1 MNQVAKKST
10 PAVEGEFIAA
20 ATAKNQKSTSYLA
33 LGACLA
39 ICLLPELALAAGGN
53 PIQNFLTGVIGFL
66 NSSVMRSVAIIAV
79 FSMGI
84 AAYLGKISWELA
96 MKIGAGII
104 LTFGA
109 AALVDQ
115 FSAYV

>member
-1 MNQVAKKST
+1 MNQVAKTSI
-10 PAVEGEFIAA
+10 PAIEGEFIAA
-20 ATAKNQKSTSYLA
+20 SPSKKQSTSYLA
-33 LGACLA
+33 LGVCLA
-39 ICLLPELALAAGGN
+39 ICLLPELALASGGN

-96 MKIGAGII
+96 MKVGAGVI

-115 FSAYV
+115 FSSYV

>member
-1 MNQVAKKST
+1 MNQAVKKHVNNEASSST
-10 PAVEGEFIAA
+10 VNHKGDF
-20 ATAKNQKSTSYLA
+20 SYFS
-33 LGACLA
+33 LGICIA
-39 ICLLPELALAAGGN
+39 ICLLPEMALASGGN
-53 PIQNFLTGVIGFL
+53 PLQNFLTGLIGFL
-66 NSSVMRSVAIIAV
+66 NSGVMRSVAIIAV

-84 AAYLGKISWELA
+84 AAYLGKISWEMA
-96 MKIGAGII
+96 MKVGAGII